1 MSEFG
6 HERPNVALSG
16 EPIPVELQ
24 QRALE
29 SAQLMMRAF
38 AGTIL
43 HWTHGM
49 ERLYGWQRQE
59 AVGRNSHE
67 LLQTIFP
74 RRLVDIEAELVDKGE
89 WAGELIRRRRDGER
103 VVAASHWSLWDKA
116 GYGAQRVVELDN
128 YLTPERREYEAG
140 QYLANIVDSAHDAI
154 IGKTLDGIITSW
166 NKAAELIF
174 GYTAEEVIGKSIT
187 MLFPPDRINEE
198 IAFIDKI
205 KHGERVDHYETFRRR
220 KDGGTIPVSLT
231 ISPIVGSDGRIIGA
245 SKIVRDISERHQAQ
259 AKLQEV
265 QSALYHISRL
275 NTVSHMVS
283 GLAHELNQPLSAIS
297 NYLRAAQI
305 LLGERTDNASIG
317 LRNAIAKASGQTE
330 RVAEVVKRLRKF
342 LSRGEIEFKFES
354 LSQLVKETSELAL
367 PGVNDAEVLIQLDA
381 SLDSVLID
389 RIQVQQVL
397 LNLIRNAFE
406 AMEDSERRDLR
417 IVSAASECEMV
428 EVSVIDAGPGIAEN
442 VAAQLFQPFVT
453 TKRHGM
459 GVGLS
464 ISKTIIE
471 AHGGQIWVEPNPSGG
486 TIFRFTLPLV
496 PGMDE

>member
-1 MSEFG
+1 M
-6 HERPNVALSG
+6 ALSS

-29 SAQLMMRAF
+29 SAQLMLREF

-43 HWTHGM
+43 HWTRAM
-49 ERLYGWQRQE
+49 ERLYGWHRQE

-74 RRLVDIEAELVDKGE
+74 RRLDDIQGELVDRGE
-89 WAGELIRRRRDGER
+89 WAGELIRRRRDGAR
-103 VVAASHWSLWDKA
+103 VVAVSHWSLWDKA
-116 GYGAQRVVELDN
+116 GYDAHRVVEVDN
-128 YLTPERREYEAG
+128 YLTHERHEYEAR

-174 GYTAEEVIGKSIT
+174 GYAAEEVIGKSIT
-187 MLFPPDRINEE
+187 ILFPPDRINEE
-198 IAFIDKI
+198 VTLIDKI
-205 KHGERVDHYETFRRR
+205 KHGERVDHYETLRRR

-231 ISPIVGSDGRIIGA
+231 ISPIIGRDGRIIGA

-275 NTVSHMVS
+275 NTAGHMVS
-283 GLAHELNQPLSAIS
+283 GLAHELNQPLAAIS
-297 NYLRAAQI
+297 NYLRAAEL
-305 LLGERTDNASIG
+305 LLGERTDDASIG
-317 LRNAIAKASGQTE
+317 LRNVVAKASEQTE
-330 RVAEVVKRLRKF
+330 RAAEVVKRLRKF
-342 LSRGEIEFKFES
+342 LSRGEIEFKPES

-381 SLDSVLID
+381 SLDGVLVD
-389 RIQVQQVL
+389 KIQVQQVL

-406 AMEDSERRDLR
+406 AMEDSERRSLR
-417 IVSAASECEMV
+417 IVSAASESRMV
-428 EVSVIDAGPGIAEN
+428 EVSVIDAGPGIPEN

-471 AHGGQIWVEPNPSGG
+471 AHGGQIWVEPNPAGG
-486 TIFRFTLPLV
+486 TIFRFTLRLSSAS
-496 PGMDE
+496 DR

>member
-1 MSEFG
+1 M
-6 HERPNVALSG
+6 ALSS
-16 EPIPVELQ
+16 ELIPLEMQ

-29 SAQLMMRAF
+29 SAQLMIRESD
-38 AGTIL
+38 GTIL
-43 HWTHGM
+43 HWTRGM

-74 RRLVDIEAELVDKGE
+74 RPLTDIEAELVEKGE
-89 WAGELIRRRRDGER
+89 WTGELIRRSRDGER
-103 VVAASHWSLWDKA
+103 VVAASHWSLWGKA
-116 GYGAQRVVELDN
+116 GGDAQRVVEVDN
-128 YLTPERREYEAG
+128 HLTRERREYETG
-140 QYLANIVDSAHDAI
+140 QYLANIVDSANDAI

-174 GYTAEEVIGKSIT
+174 GYTAEEAIGKSIT
-187 MLFPPDRINEE
+187 MLFPPDRIDEE
-198 IAFIDKI
+198 VTFIAKI

-220 KDGGTIPVSLT
+220 KDGGTFPVSLT
-231 ISPIVGSDGRIIGA
+231 ISPIVGRDGRIIGA
-245 SKIVRDISERHQAQ
+245 SKIVRDISERHQAH

-265 QSALYHISRL
+265 QSRLYHISRL

-283 GLAHELNQPLSAIS
+283 GLAHEINQPLSAIY
-297 NYLRAAQI
+297 NYLSGAEI
-305 LLGERTDNASIG
+305 LLSERTDNASIG
-317 LRNAIAKASGQTE
+317 LIAKAREQTE
-330 RVAEVVKRLRKF
+330 RAAEVVKRLRNF
-342 LSRGEIEFKFES
+342 LSRGEIELKSES

-367 PGVNDAEVLIQLDA
+367 PSVNDAEVLIQLDA
-381 SLDSVLID
+381 NLDSVLID

-397 LNLIRNAFE
+397 LNLTRNAFE

-417 IVSAASECEMV
+417 IVSAASERHMV
-428 EVSVIDAGPGIAEN
+428 EVSVIDAGPGLAEK
-442 VAAQLFQPFVT
+442 VTAQLFEPFVT

-471 AHGGQIWVEPNPSGG
+471 AHGGQIWVEPNPAGG
-486 TIFRFTLPLV
+486 TIVRFTLPLV
-496 PGMDE
+496 PGTDK